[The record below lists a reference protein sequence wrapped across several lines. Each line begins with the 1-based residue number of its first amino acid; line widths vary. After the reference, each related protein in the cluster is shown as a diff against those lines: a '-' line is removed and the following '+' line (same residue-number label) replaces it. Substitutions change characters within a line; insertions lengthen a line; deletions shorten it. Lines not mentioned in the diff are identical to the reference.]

1 MNTHKGPFIRAFFLS
16 FCSWRVAK
24 MSLAE
29 LGISPGK
36 VETIEQV
43 GHYVDDPLAAF
54 AHLCGNKNN
63 ALLLESAEIDSK
75 DDLQSLLM
83 VDAALRMECRGN
95 RVEVK
100 ALTGNGASV
109 LPLFVDHAPDGLHI
123 KERTDTSITLVCD
136 EADGELDED
145 SRLKAASVMDAL
157 RIVINKITPI
167 RQHPHAVFLGGV
179 FAYDMLAGFE
189 KLPDVAEG
197 ENDCPD
203 FVFYLAETLITV
215 DHQTRETHLIGSVFS
230 GQDVAQQYFAI
241 AQRLEAIH
249 QQLHDMPAEPVLVGA
264 NTAKIADVESEAQS
278 GQSLVSDSENSNE
291 TENGQS
297 LSSFDP
303 SVEVSVDLSDEQ
315 FCNHVLDL
323 KQHILAGD
331 IFQVVPSR
339 TFSLPCPS
347 PLLAYAKLKES
358 NPSPYMFYMQDA
370 AFSIFGA
377 SPESALK
384 YERES
389 NQVEIYPIAGTRPRG
404 KRPDGSIDRDLD
416 SRIELNLRED
426 TKEKSEHIMLVD
438 LARNDVAK
446 VSRPGTRYV
455 KDLLKVDR
463 YSHVMHLVSRVVG
476 QLRDDL
482 DPLHA
487 YQACMNMGTLV
498 GAPKVSAATL
508 IREVEKKRRGS
519 YGGAVGY
526 LNGQGDM
533 DTCIVIRS
541 AFVKNG
547 TAYIQAG
554 AGVVYDSVPQAE
566 ADETRAKAQAV
577 IGAVKAA
584 LQEEAESINVALN
597 EGGNA

>member
-1 MNTHKGPFIRAFFLS
+1 
-16 FCSWRVAK
+16 

-29 LGISPGK
+29 LGTSPGK

-43 GHYVDDPLAAF
+43 GHYIDNPLAAF
-54 AHLCGNKNN
+54 AHLCGNKSN

-109 LPLFVDHAPDGLHI
+109 LPLFACHAPEGLHVT
-123 KERTDTSITLVCD
+123 ERTDTSVTLLCD
-136 EADGELDED
+136 DADSELDED

-157 RIVINKITPI
+157 RIVINKVTPI

-230 GQDVAQQYFAI
+230 GDEVAQQYFAI

-249 QQLHDMPAEPVLVGA
+249 QQLHDMPAKPVLVNKNA
-264 NTAKIADVESEAQS
+264 ASQS
-278 GQSLVSDSENSNE
+278 GQTLSATASVQ
-291 TENGQS
+291 NGQT
-297 LSSFDP
+297 LSSLDA
-303 SVEVSVDLSDEQ
+303 SVDISDEQ
-315 FCNHVLDL
+315 FCTHVLDL

-384 YERES
+384 YESES

-404 KRPDGSIDRDLD
+404 KRPDGIIDRDLD

-482 DPLHA
+482 DALHA

-508 IREVEKKRRGS
+508 IREVEQKRRGS

-584 LQEEAESINVALN
+584 LQAEMKSGEPAVN
-597 EGGNA
+597 EGDNA

>member
-1 MNTHKGPFIRAFFLS
+1 
-16 FCSWRVAK
+16 

-189 KLPDVAEG
+189 KLPNVAEG

-426 TKEKSEHIMLVD
+426 TKEKSEHSMLVD

>member
-1 MNTHKGPFIRAFFLS
+1 
-16 FCSWRVAK
+16 

-83 VDAALRMECRGN
+83 VDAALRMECRDN

-109 LPLFVDHAPDGLHI
+109 LPLFVEHAPDGLHI
-123 KERTDTSITLVCD
+123 KERTDTSITLICD

-566 ADETRAKAQAV
+566 ADETRAKSQAV

>member
-1 MNTHKGPFIRAFFLS
+1 
-16 FCSWRVAK
+16 

-167 RQHPHAVFLGGV
+167 RQHPHAVFLGGA

-278 GQSLVSDSENSNE
+278 GQSLVSNSENSNE
-291 TENGQS
+291 TQNGQS

>member
-1 MNTHKGPFIRAFFLS
+1 
-16 FCSWRVAK
+16 

-29 LGISPGK
+29 LGTSPGK
-36 VETIEQV
+36 VETIERV

-54 AHLCGNKNN
+54 AHLCNNTHN

-95 RVEVK
+95 RVDIQ
-100 ALTGNGASV
+100 ALTGNGSSV
-109 LPLFVDHAPDGLHI
+109 LGLFKNHCPEGLNI
-123 KERTDTSITLVCD
+123 TAADETSVTLLCD
-136 EADGELDED
+136 QASSELDED

-167 RQHPHAVFLGGV
+167 RNHPHAVFLGGV

-197 ENDCPD
+197 QNDCPD

-215 DHQTRETHLIGSVFS
+215 DHQTRETQLIGSVFS
-230 GQDVAQQYFAI
+230 GDNVAQNYFAV
-241 AQRLEAIH
+241 AQRLESIH
-249 QQLHDMPAEPVLVGA
+249 QQLHDMPSTPELTTQSA
-264 NTAKIADVESEAQS
+264 NTNTNQ
-278 GQSLVSDSENSNE
+278 
-291 TENGQS
+291 NGQTLKS
-297 LSSFDP
+297 ID
-303 SVEVSVDLSDEQ
+303 VRVDVDDETY
-315 FCNHVLDL
+315 CNHVIDL

-370 AFSIFGA
+370 EFSIFGA

-384 YERES
+384 YDSQS

-404 KRPDGSIDRDLD
+404 KRADGTIDRDLD
-416 SRIELNLRED
+416 SRIELDLRED

-482 DPLHA
+482 DALHA

-508 IREVEKKRRGS
+508 IREVEQKRRGS

-547 TAYIQAG
+547 TAHIQAG
-554 AGVVYDSVPQAE
+554 AGVVYDSVPQSE

-584 LQEEAESINVALN
+584 LTEEFSLKEEGNV
-597 EGGNA
+597 

>member
-1 MNTHKGPFIRAFFLS
+1 
-16 FCSWRVAK
+16 

-136 EADGELDED
+136 QADGELDED

-278 GQSLVSDSENSNE
+278 GQSLVSNSENSNA

-370 AFSIFGA
+370 AFIIFGA

-426 TKEKSEHIMLVD
+426 NKEKSEHIMLVD

>member
-1 MNTHKGPFIRAFFLS
+1 
-16 FCSWRVAK
+16 

-109 LPLFVDHAPDGLHI
+109 LPLFVEHAPDGLHI
-123 KERTDTSITLVCD
+123 KERTDTSITLICD

-249 QQLHDMPAEPVLVGA
+249 QQLHDMPAKPVLVGA
-264 NTAKIADVESEAQS
+264 KTARITDVESEAQS
-278 GQSLVSDSENSNE
+278 GQSLVSDSESPNE

-303 SVEVSVDLSDEQ
+303 SVEVSVNLSDEQ